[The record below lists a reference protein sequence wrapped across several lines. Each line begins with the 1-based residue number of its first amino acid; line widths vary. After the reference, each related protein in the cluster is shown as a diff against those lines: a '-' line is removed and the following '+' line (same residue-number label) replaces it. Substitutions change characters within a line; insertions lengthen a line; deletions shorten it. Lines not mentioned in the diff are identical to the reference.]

1 MRPGLVGLLFLVT
14 AGPAVAADPPRV
26 RVTVVAVLATTE
38 NNVIDPKLT
47 ALAREVQKR
56 EPALIGF
63 RLVGSEARSL
73 PVGTP
78 ESFVLVE
85 KQDLRV
91 TVDEPRTQDGRY
103 GLTIR
108 PPGAGEISY
117 TCACSKF
124 FPVLTPHQTA
134 AGDRLLVAVMAKPC
148 TPPAKK

>member
-1 MRPGLVGLLFLVT
+1 MWAGVGLLLVLG
-14 AGPAVAADPPRV
+14 GPAAADPPRV
-26 RVTVVAVLATTE
+26 RVTVVSVLATTE

-63 RLVGSEARSL
+63 RLVGSEARSV
-73 PVGTP
+73 PVGTA
-78 ESFVLVE
+78 ESFTLVE
-85 KQDLRV
+85 KQDIRV
-91 TVDEPRTQDGRY
+91 TVDEPRSPDGKY

-124 FPVLTPHQTA
+124 FPVLTPHTTA

-148 TPPAKK
+148 TAAAKK